1 MLYHEIHGEGPELVA
16 IAGFSCDHTNW
27 VSILPILSS
36 HFKVL
41 IFDNW
46 GSGQSPQ
53 EDKPYSIE
61 KMADDVLNLI
71 QSVGFT
77 KPHFL
82 GHSMGGAI
90 VQEIGRRQLGL
101 GKLIITCSLFKIRK
115 AAEMI
120 FEAIAKRKMR
130 GDDEK
135 ELFESIIPWVFH
147 DPFLEKVSID
157 QMFKPTTQ
165 TLIGFR
171 RQMQALRAFDSRPFL
186 KDIIDPTLVI
196 GAKNDILTLP
206 SESEYI
212 AQNIPNAKLCLLEN
226 VGHRALDEN
235 PEGFTKPILDFLL
248 SV

>member
-1 MLYHEIHGEGPELVA
+1 MIYHEIHGDGPELVA
-16 IAGFSCDHTNW
+16 IAGFGCDHTNW
-27 VSILPILSS
+27 VSVLPILSEN
-36 HFKVL
+36 FKVL

-61 KMADDVLNLI
+61 KMADDTLELAA
-71 QSVGFT
+71 SVGFT

-90 VQEIGRRQLGL
+90 VQEIGRRRPDM
-101 GKLIITCSLFKIRK
+101 GKLVITCSLFKIRK

-120 FEAIAKRKMR
+120 FESVMKRKMR

-135 ELFESIIPWVFH
+135 ELFESLVPWLFH

-186 KDIIDPTLVI
+186 GDITDPTLVI
-196 GAKNDILTLP
+196 GAKNDILTP
-206 SESEYI
+206 AYESVFI
-212 AQNIPNAKLCLLEN
+212 AENIPNAELVLLDN

-235 PEGFTKPILDFLL
+235 PEEFMAPILNFLL
-248 SV
+248 